1 MGGYDE
7 SYEVNEPWSTGLC
20 SCFDDC
26 GLCCYTTFCMGCN
39 IRRNAAYIQGR
50 QPECFDY
57 VLGTAM
63 CLFPYVGGLIMS
75 IHACYNR
82 NEIKKQYGIDGGE
95 FNCCDCFTG
104 SSAPAAPRSST
115 RASSRSAVTSPS
127 PRRRSPRRAPRSPPR
142 RAERAER

>member
-1 MGGYDE
+1 MSSDVMTD
-7 SYEVNEPWSTGLC
+7 SFTTG
-20 SCFDDC
+20 
-26 GLCCYTTFCMGCN
+26 CYATFCMGCN

-63 CLFPYVGGLIMS
+63 CLMPYVGGLIMS

-82 NEIKKQYGIDGGE
+82 NEIKKEYGIDGGE

-104 SSAPAAPRSST
+104 FCCTCCTSIQHTREFQERGDVPKPKKKKTSKKGGKSSKKGSKGSKGSKGKGKSSK
-115 RASSRSAVTSPS
+115 
-127 PRRRSPRRAPRSPPR
+127 RR
-142 RAERAER
+142 